1 MESAVK
7 AKILYVD
14 DEAHNLVAFRANFR
28 RDFEVLTAGSVSEAL
43 EVLEKEDVHV
53 LVTDQ
58 RMPEQLGTELLAVA
72 RSKYPDQ
79 ARILLTGFTELDAL
93 RDAVNEG
100 KITCYVQKPWEA
112 EALRKILLEAARDVA
127 QTRGEKKLARELIRT
142 NEQLEFILR
151 QRLIS

>member
-1 MESAVK
+1 
-7 AKILYVD
+7 
-14 DEAHNLVAFRANFR
+14 
-28 RDFEVLTAGSVSEAL
+28 VLTAGSVSEAL

-79 ARILLTGFTELDAL
+79 ARILLTGFTDLEAL

-112 EALRKILLEAARDVA
+112 EALRKILLEAARNVA